1 MLKQVLTLTAL
12 LTYVIVKAQTPEPLV
27 AKVAYSFIHIIDK
40 QKPDTLHK
48 EELVLRIGKTST
60 YYGTY
65 PFSAVIEPRE
75 ATPPPPSGGGA
86 TRVYTGR
93 PMAVIS
99 DWGVT
104 TWYLAQNPAEKKL
117 TRYESVGLAGY
128 EVEEKFPVINWKVTD
143 VTQTLGGYTCQ
154 QATGSYAGRN
164 YTAWFTSDLP
174 FSVGPWKL
182 NGLPGVIL
190 EAYDDKQEVFF
201 LFKQI
206 ALAQPKELTCNE
218 SSKPMVKVKSEAVD
232 KAKKAF
238 DDNPSGIVQ
247 AQSGVSG
254 DVSVRFRDNRGQFHS
269 GDAVAKL
276 LEDKKKKEKLV
287 LQNALELSK

>member
-1 MLKQVLTLTAL
+1 MLRLILTLTAL
-12 LTYVIVKAQTPEPLV
+12 FSGVIVVKAQTPEPLV
-27 AKVAYSFIHIIDK
+27 AKVAYTFIHIIDK

-60 YYGTY
+60 YYGSY

-75 ATPPPPSGGGA
+75 ATPPPPSGGV

-93 PMAVIS
+93 PMAVVS
-99 DWGVT
+99 DWGIT
-104 TWYLAQNPAEKKL
+104 TWYLAQNPTEKKL

-128 EVEEKFPVINWKVTD
+128 EVEEKFPVINWKVTAM
-143 VTQTLGGYTCQ
+143 TKTIGGYTCQ
-154 QATGSYAGRN
+154 QATATYAGRN

-190 EAYDDKQEVFF
+190 EAYDDKEEVFF

-218 SSKPMVKVKSEAVD
+218 SSKPMVKVKSEAVA

-254 DVSVRFRDNRGQFHS
+254 EVAVRFRDSRGQFHS
-269 GDAVAKL
+269 GESVAKL
-276 LEDKKKKEKLV
+276 LEAKKKREKV
-287 LQNALELSK
+287 VAKNSLELK

>member
-1 MLKQVLTLTAL
+1 MLRLILTLTSL
-12 LTYVIVKAQTPEPLV
+12 FSGVIVVKAQTPEPLV
-27 AKVAYSFIHIIDK
+27 AKVAYTFIHIIDK

-60 YYGTY
+60 YYGSY

-75 ATPPPPSGGGA
+75 ATPPPPSGGV

-93 PMAVIS
+93 PMAVVS
-99 DWGVT
+99 DWGIT

-128 EVEEKFPVINWKVTD
+128 EVEEKFPVINWKVTAM
-143 VTQTLGGYTCQ
+143 TKTIGGYTCQ
-154 QATGSYAGRN
+154 QATATYAGRN

-190 EAYDDKQEVFF
+190 EAYDDKEEVFF

-218 SSKPMVKVKSEAVD
+218 SSKPMVKVKSEAVA

-254 DVSVRFRDNRGQFHS
+254 EVAVRFRDSRGQFHS
-269 GDAVAKL
+269 GESVAKL
-276 LEDKKKKEKLV
+276 LEEKKKREKV
-287 LQNALELSK
+287 VAKNSLELK

>member
-1 MLKQVLTLTAL
+1 MLKQILSLTAL
-12 LTYVIVKAQTPEPLV
+12 FTGVIVAKAQTPEPLV
-27 AKVAYSFIHIIDK
+27 AKVAYTFIHIIDK

-48 EELVLRIGKTST
+48 EELVLRIGKNST
-60 YYGTY
+60 YYGSY

-75 ATPPPPSGGGA
+75 ATPPPPSGGV

-93 PMAVIS
+93 PMAVVS
-99 DWGVT
+99 DWGIT
-104 TWYLAQNPAEKKL
+104 TWYLAQNPTEKKL

-128 EVEEKFPVINWKVTD
+128 EVEEKFPVINWNVTA
-143 VTQTLGGYTCQ
+143 TTKTIGGYTCQ
-154 QATGSYAGRN
+154 QATATYAGRN

-206 ALAQPKELTCNE
+206 ALAQPNELTCNE
-218 SSKPMVKVKSEAVD
+218 SSKPMVKVKSEAVA
-232 KAKKAF
+232 KAKTAF

-254 DVSVRFRDNRGQFHS
+254 DVAVRFRDSRGQFHS

-276 LEDKKKKEKLV
+276 LEEKKKREKLV
-287 LQNALELSK
+287 AKNTLELK